1 MRLRLPLLLVGL
13 ALGAHG
19 AAADGAWTSLPG
31 SVREIPLAGAALTA
45 GPEQVTLLR
54 SVLSPAESDESMEFE
69 IVLQM
74 RNFPELQQRLDR
86 GERVPSGEMAARYLP
101 LASDYE
107 AVAQWVTRQGL
118 TVTLRDP
125 NRLAVFASGPVWQV
139 SQAFHVAFSR
149 VLFEN
154 AEYTSAIAAPGL
166 PAALARAVLGVNG
179 LQPHLHPHKHL
190 RWQSLQAAAS
200 SIAPPFLPSEIAHA
214 YNADTL
220 GENGAGQE
228 IAIVIDTFPKT
239 GDLTTFWSDCGVSQS
254 LGNIQFIQVVSG
266 TLPAPSGEESLD
278 VEWSSAIA
286 PGAAVRVYATKDLSS
301 VHVDKAY
308 AQIVSDLPSQ
318 PALHQVSLS
327 YGLGET
333 YSTLSQVQTDD
344 FYFAE
349 LANAG
354 VTVFASS
361 GDGGSSPG
369 TSGQNTNGQSVQAEF
384 PASDPNV
391 TGVGGT
397 SLYVNS
403 STGNVTSETAWSDS
417 GGGISIYFSRPSWQT
432 GLGVPSGSQRLAPDV
447 ASVADPNT
455 GGFLIL
461 NGAEYVVGGTSWSAP
476 TWAGFGAL
484 LNQARAN
491 GGRSSLGLLGPK
503 IYPLLGGADFRDITS
518 GSNGPGGVYN
528 AGVGYDLCTGIGV
541 PDMANLLPALAPP
554 PTVPVMPSWA
564 RVLAAWLIFFTLAQ
578 FLIPLRQTERP
589 DPSKN

>member
-1 MRLRLPLLLVGL
+1 
-13 ALGAHG
+13 
-19 AAADGAWTSLPG
+19 
-31 SVREIPLAGAALTA
+31 
-45 GPEQVTLLR
+45 
-54 SVLSPAESDESMEFE
+54 
-69 IVLQM
+69 
-74 RNFPELQQRLDR
+74 
-86 GERVPSGEMAARYLP
+86 
-101 LASDYE
+101 
-107 AVAQWVTRQGL
+107 
-118 TVTLRDP
+118 
-125 NRLAVFASGPVWQV
+125 
-139 SQAFHVAFSR
+139 
-149 VLFEN
+149 
-154 AEYTSAIAAPGL
+154 
-166 PAALARAVLGVNG
+166 
-179 LQPHLHPHKHL
+179 
-190 RWQSLQAAAS
+190 
-200 SIAPPFLPSEIAHA
+200 
-214 YNADTL
+214 
-220 GENGAGQE
+220 
-228 IAIVIDTFPKT
+228 
-239 GDLTTFWSDCGVSQS
+239 
-254 LGNIQFIQVVSG
+254 
-266 TLPAPSGEESLD
+266 
-278 VEWSSAIA
+278 
-286 PGAAVRVYATKDLSS
+286 
-301 VHVDKAY
+301 
-308 AQIVSDLPSQ
+308 
-318 PALHQVSLS
+318 
-327 YGLGET
+327 
-333 YSTLSQVQTDD
+333 
-344 FYFAE
+344 
-349 LANAG
+349 
-354 VTVFASS
+354 
-361 GDGGSSPG
+361 
-369 TSGQNTNGQSVQAEF
+369 QAEF